1 MKVKYKNQNLPYVK
15 EIDILEL
22 KALIGLLVFSSVF
35 KFGNES
41 VDSLYATVEKYLDA
55 WCQKKDFFAF

>member
-55 WCQKKDFFAF
+55 